1 MEKSFSPCYTN
12 TKCPFSGLPQ
22 RRFCPKGRLA
32 EGKER
37 EENSV
42 ERKKNTIK
50 ICGLPKTESTL
61 YLVTAVVWIV
71 LGILGTVLSEVAQLG
86 AYRQYPIPGIMCI
99 CAIAAGVLMLAGRKI
114 ASGQTWFAALVLL
127 TVAAASSMDDKLI
140 LTFGLLLTA
149 LSAAGFGFNRAPGF
163 LPESFRMPVL
173 NLVSVVLELLYA
185 ISSFSIM
192 EQEYRVYD
200 ESSLFSSSWEK
211 IPTVDA
217 AGMVALSLALAAGAV
232 LLNLCVNA
240 QMVDRTA
247 QPKERPARMKSVPGQ
262 GPLVTA
268 AAILMLLNLADFFW
282 SIIQG
287 RNYFSPIA
295 LLWALVVPVAG
306 GLLLVK
312 EGRDKRALAAII
324 LLLTDGLYYYRMTN
338 FLTATDL
345 LLALLPA
352 VLMLAANIGLS
363 WNRVPEKLPAP
374 LRVPV
379 LNLAAGAVALVQI
392 LMVLWEEHPALSGD
406 VFMYLILSLLT
417 PVALLL
423 LNLGM
428 ESQLAAPRKSQL
440 HGQTYAKGLTGIV
453 QRFYGDVG
461 GSLKMLAKIYG
472 VLCLI
477 AFLLFAVVAALG
489 VLTFLLALVDL
500 SDMEGTELILMG
512 LVGMLSSVI
521 LAVGSW
527 PLYAFGQI
535 TSDIREIKTHGLSAA
550 PAAAAPPQAEASQQ
564 AQSAAAP
571 QAEENPDDLPEL

>member
-1 MEKSFSPCYTN
+1 MEH
-12 TKCPFSGLPQ
+12 
-22 RRFCPKGRLA
+22 
-32 EGKER
+32 
-37 EENSV
+37 
-42 ERKKNTIK
+42 KKNTIK
-50 ICGLPKTESTL
+50 ICGLPKTERTL

-71 LGILGTVLSEVAQLG
+71 LGILGAVLSEVAQLG
-86 AYRQYPIPGIMCI
+86 IYRQYPIPGVMCI
-99 CAIAAGVLMLAGRKI
+99 CAIAAGVLMLAGRKS

-127 TVAAASSMDDKLI
+127 TVAAAASMDDKLI
-140 LTFGLLLTA
+140 LAAGLLLTA

-173 NLVSVVLELLYA
+173 NLVSVVLELLHA

-192 EQEYRVYD
+192 EQRYRVYD

-232 LLNLCVNA
+232 LLNLCVKA

-247 QPKERPARMKSVPGQ
+247 QPKERPARVKSVPGQ

-268 AAILMLLNLADFFW
+268 AAILILLNLVDFFW
-282 SIIQG
+282 SILQG
-287 RNYFSPIA
+287 HNYFTPIA

-312 EGRDKRALAAII
+312 EGRDRRALAAII
-324 LLLTDGLYYYRMTN
+324 LLVADGLYYYRMTN
-338 FLTATDL
+338 FLTTTDL

-352 VLMLAANIGLS
+352 VLMLAATIGLS

-392 LMVLWEEHPALSGD
+392 LMLLWKYLLREEHPELSGD
-406 VFMYLILSLLT
+406 VLIHLVLALLT

-428 ESQLAAPRKSQL
+428 EARLAAPRKSQL
-440 HGQTYAKGLTGIV
+440 HGQTYAKGLTGII

-461 GSLKMLAKIYG
+461 SSLKMLAKIYG

-550 PAAAAPPQAEASQQ
+550 PAASAAPQTEDPKQT
-564 AQSAAAP
+564 QSAAAP

>member
-1 MEKSFSPCYTN
+1 ME
-12 TKCPFSGLPQ
+12 L
-22 RRFCPKGRLA
+22 
-32 EGKER
+32 
-37 EENSV
+37 
-42 ERKKNTIK
+42 KKNTIK
-50 ICGLPKTESTL
+50 ICGLPKTEGTL
-61 YLVTAVVWIV
+61 YLVTAVVWIA
-71 LGILGTVLSEVAQLG
+71 LGILGAVLSEAAQLG
-86 AYRQYPIPGIMCI
+86 IYRQYPIPGVMCI
-99 CAIAAGVLMLAGRKI
+99 CAIAAGVLMLAGRKS
-114 ASGQTWFAALVLL
+114 ASGQTWIAALVLL
-127 TVAAASSMDDKLI
+127 AVAAAASMDDKLI
-140 LTFGLLLTA
+140 LAFGLLLTA

-192 EQEYRVYD
+192 EQEYRVYGSG
-200 ESSLFSSSWEK
+200 SSLFSSSWEK

-232 LLNLCVNA
+232 LLNLCVKA
-240 QMVDRTA
+240 QRVDRTA
-247 QPKERPARMKSVPGQ
+247 QPKERPARMKSLPGQ
-262 GPLVTA
+262 RPLVTA

-282 SIIQG
+282 SIMQG
-287 RNYFSPIA
+287 RSYFSPTA

-312 EGRDKRALAAII
+312 EGRDKRALAAMI
-324 LLLTDGLYYYRMTN
+324 LLVANGLYYCHLTN
-338 FLTATDL
+338 FLTTTDL
-345 LLALLPA
+345 LLALLPV

-392 LMVLWEEHPALSGD
+392 LMVLWKYLLREEHPALSGD

-428 ESQLAAPRKSQL
+428 EARPAAPRKSQL
-440 HGQTYAKGLTGIV
+440 HGQTYARGLTGII

-461 GSLKMLAKIYG
+461 ASLKMLAKIYG

-535 TSDIREIKTHGLSAA
+535 TSDIREIKTHGLSTV
-550 PAAAAPPQAEASQQ
+550 PAAAAAPQAEEPKQ
-564 AQSAAAP
+564 AQSAAAL
-571 QAEENPDDLPEL
+571 QTEENPDDLPEL

>member
-1 MEKSFSPCYTN
+1 ME
-12 TKCPFSGLPQ
+12 L
-22 RRFCPKGRLA
+22 
-32 EGKER
+32 
-37 EENSV
+37 
-42 ERKKNTIK
+42 KKNTIK
-50 ICGLPKTESTL
+50 ICGLPKTESML

-71 LGILGTVLSEVAQLG
+71 LGILGAVLSEMAQLG
-86 AYRQYPIPGIMCI
+86 TYRQYPMPGILCI
-99 CAIAAGVLMLAGRKI
+99 CAIAAGVLMLAGRKG
-114 ASGQTWFAALVLL
+114 GQTWFVALVLL
-127 TVAAASSMDDKLI
+127 TVATAASMDAKL
-140 LTFGLLLTA
+140 LLASGLLLTA
-149 LSAAGFGFNRAPGF
+149 LSAAGFSFNRAPGF

-185 ISSFSIM
+185 TSSFSIM
-192 EQEYRVYD
+192 EQEYRVYNG
-200 ESSLFSSSWEK
+200 SSLFSSSWEK
-211 IPTVDA
+211 IPTADA
-217 AGMVALSLALAAGAV
+217 AGMVALSLGLAAGAV
-232 LLNLCVNA
+232 LLNLCVKA

-282 SIIQG
+282 SILQG
-287 RNYFSPIA
+287 HSDFSPIA

-312 EGRDKRALAAII
+312 EGRDKRALAAMI
-324 LLLTDGLYYYRMTN
+324 LLVADGFYRCRQTNLLTT
-338 FLTATDL
+338 TDL
-345 LLALLPA
+345 LMILLPV

-374 LRVPV
+374 LQVPV
-379 LNLAAGAVALVQI
+379 LNLAAGAVALIQ
-392 LMVLWEEHPALSGD
+392 VLKIFWRYLLRENHPEFSGD
-406 VFMYLILSLLT
+406 LLIYLVLALLT
-417 PVALLL
+417 PVALIL

-428 ESQLAAPRKSQL
+428 ESRLAAPRKSQL
-440 HGQTYAKGLTGIV
+440 HGQTYANGLTGIV
-453 QRFYGDVG
+453 QRFYSDVG

-477 AFLLFAVVAALG
+477 AFLLFAVLAALG
-489 VLTFLLALVDL
+489 VLMFLLAMVDL
-500 SDMEGTELILMG
+500 SDMEGTEMILAG

-550 PAAAAPPQAEASQQ
+550 PAAAAAPQSEEPKQ

>member
-1 MEKSFSPCYTN
+1 ME
-12 TKCPFSGLPQ
+12 L
-22 RRFCPKGRLA
+22 
-32 EGKER
+32 
-37 EENSV
+37 
-42 ERKKNTIK
+42 KKNTIK
-50 ICGLPKTESTL
+50 ICGLPKTERKL

-71 LGILGTVLSEVAQLG
+71 LGILGAVLSQAAQLG
-86 AYRQYPIPGIMCI
+86 TYRQYPLPGIMCI
-99 CAIAAGVLMLAGRKI
+99 CAIAAGVLMLAGRKG
-114 ASGQTWFAALVLL
+114 ASHQTWIAALVLL
-127 TVAAASSMDDKLI
+127 TVASAASMDDKLI
-140 LTFGLLLTA
+140 LAFGLLLTA

-192 EQEYRVYD
+192 EQEYRVYGSG
-200 ESSLFSSSWEK
+200 SSLFSSSWEK
-211 IPTVDA
+211 IPTADA

-247 QPKERPARMKSVPGQ
+247 QPKERPARMKSIPGQ

-282 SIIQG
+282 SIMQG

-295 LLWALVVPVAG
+295 LLWAIVVPVAG

-312 EGRDKRALAAII
+312 EGRDRRALAAMI
-324 LLLTDGLYYYRMTN
+324 LLVADALYYCRLTN
-338 FLTATDL
+338 FLTTTDL
-345 LLALLPA
+345 LLALLPV

-363 WNRVPEKLPAP
+363 WNQVPEKLPAP

-379 LNLAAGAVALVQI
+379 LNLAAGAVALIQ
-392 LMVLWEEHPALSGD
+392 VLKIFWSYLLRENHPEFSGD
-406 VFMYLILSLLT
+406 RLIYLVLALLT
-417 PVALLL
+417 PVALVL

-428 ESQLAAPRKSQL
+428 EARLAAPRKHHL
-440 HGQTYAKGLTGIV
+440 HGEAYAKGLTGIV
-453 QRFYGDVG
+453 QRFYSDVG

-489 VLTFLLALVDL
+489 ALTFLLSLVDL

-550 PAAAAPPQAEASQQ
+550 PAAAA
-564 AQSAAAP
+564 AP
-571 QAEENPDDLPEL
+571 QAEEPKQSQPAAPQTGENPDDLPEL

>member
-1 MEKSFSPCYTN
+1 ME
-12 TKCPFSGLPQ
+12 L
-22 RRFCPKGRLA
+22 
-32 EGKER
+32 
-37 EENSV
+37 
-42 ERKKNTIK
+42 KKNTIK
-50 ICGLPKTESTL
+50 ICGLPKTESML

-71 LGILGTVLSEVAQLG
+71 LGILGAVLSEVAQLG
-86 AYRQYPIPGIMCI
+86 TYRQYPIPGILCI
-99 CAIAAGVLMLAGRKI
+99 CAIAAGVLMLAGRKG
-114 ASGQTWFAALVLL
+114 GQTWFAALVLL
-127 TVAAASSMDDKLI
+127 TVATAASMDAKLLLAI
-140 LTFGLLLTA
+140 GLLLTA

-192 EQEYRVYD
+192 EQEYRVYNG
-200 ESSLFSSSWEK
+200 SSLFSSSWEK
-211 IPTVDA
+211 LPTADA
-217 AGMVALSLALAAGAV
+217 AGMVALSLGLAAGAV
-232 LLNLCVNA
+232 LLNLCAKA

-247 QPKERPARMKSVPGQ
+247 QPKERSARMKSVPGQ

-282 SIIQG
+282 SILQG
-287 RNYFSPIA
+287 HSDFSPIV

-312 EGRDKRALAAII
+312 EGRDKHSLAAMI
-324 LLLTDGLYYYRMTN
+324 LLVADGFYRCRQTNLLTT
-338 FLTATDL
+338 TDL
-345 LLALLPA
+345 LLILLPV

-374 LRVPV
+374 LQVPV
-379 LNLAAGAVALVQI
+379 LNLAAGAVALIQVLKI
-392 LMVLWEEHPALSGD
+392 LWSYLLRESHPEFSGD
-406 VFMYLILSLLT
+406 LLIYLVLALLT
-417 PVALLL
+417 PAALLL

-428 ESQLAAPRKSQL
+428 ESRLAAPRKSQL
-440 HGQTYAKGLTGIV
+440 HGQTYANGLTGIV
-453 QRFYGDVG
+453 QRFYSDVG
-461 GSLKMLAKIYG
+461 GSLQMLAKIYG

-477 AFLLFAVVAALG
+477 VFLLFAVVAALG
-489 VLTFLLALVDL
+489 VLMFLLAMVDL

-535 TSDIREIKTHGLSAA
+535 TSDLREIKTHGISAA
-550 PAAAAPPQAEASQQ
+550 PAAAASPQSEEPKK
-564 AQSAAAP
+564 AQPEAP
-571 QAEENPDDLPEL
+571 QTEENPDDLPEL

>member
-1 MEKSFSPCYTN
+1 MEI
-12 TKCPFSGLPQ
+12 
-22 RRFCPKGRLA
+22 
-32 EGKER
+32 
-37 EENSV
+37 
-42 ERKKNTIK
+42 KKNTIK
-50 ICGLPKTESTL
+50 ICGLPKTEHIL
-61 YLVTAVVWIV
+61 YQVTAVVWIV
-71 LGILGTVLSEVAQLG
+71 LGILGLVLAEVAQLG
-86 AYRQYPIPGIMCI
+86 TYRQYPMSGFLSI
-99 CAIAAGVLMLAGRKI
+99 CAIAAGILLLAGKK
-114 ASGQTWFAALVLL
+114 SGQTWLATLVLL
-127 TVAAASSMDDKLI
+127 TVAAAASMDAQL
-140 LTFGLLLTA
+140 LLAVGLLLTA

-192 EQEYRVYD
+192 EQEYRVYNG
-200 ESSLFSSSWEK
+200 SSLFSSSWEK

-217 AGMVALSLALAAGAV
+217 AGMVALSLGLAAGAV
-232 LLNLCVNA
+232 LLNLCAKA
-240 QMVDRTA
+240 QMVDRAA

-282 SIIQG
+282 SIMQG
-287 RNYFSPIA
+287 HSDFSPIA

-312 EGRDKRALAAII
+312 EGRDKRALAAMI
-324 LLLTDGLYYYRMTN
+324 LLAADGFYRCRLTN

-345 LLALLPA
+345 LLILLPV
-352 VLMLAANIGLS
+352 VLMLAATIGLS

-379 LNLAAGAVALVQI
+379 LNLAAGAVALIQVLKI
-392 LMVLWEEHPALSGD
+392 LWSYLLRENHPEFSGD
-406 VFMYLILSLLT
+406 LLIYLVLALLT
-417 PVALLL
+417 PTALLL

-428 ESQLAAPRKSQL
+428 ESRLAAPRKSPL
-440 HGQTYAKGLTGIV
+440 HSQTYANGLTGIV
-453 QRFYGDVG
+453 QRFYSDVG

-477 AFLLFAVVAALG
+477 AFLLFAIVAALG
-489 VLTFLLALVDL
+489 VLMFLLAMVDL

-535 TSDIREIKTHGLSAA
+535 TSDIRDIKTHGLSAA
-550 PAAAAPPQAEASQQ
+550 PAAAAAPQAEEPKQT
-564 AQSAAAP
+564 QSVAAP